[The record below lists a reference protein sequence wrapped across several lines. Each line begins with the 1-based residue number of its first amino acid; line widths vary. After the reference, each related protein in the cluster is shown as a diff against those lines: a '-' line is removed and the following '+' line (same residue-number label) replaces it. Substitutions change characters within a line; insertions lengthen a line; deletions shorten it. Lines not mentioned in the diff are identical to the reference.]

1 MLWQH
6 TIAKGAGLI
15 LISVHIN
22 ESNII
27 FTRLAF
33 MRFFNLAFDTRF
45 SLRFYVP
52 RLFHIIYSPSHAFTK
67 VGLLNAHALDT
78 HDII

>member
-6 TIAKGAGLI
+6 TTAKGVGLI
-15 LISVHIN
+15 LISVHID

-33 MRFFNLAFDTRF
+33 MRFYNLAFDTRF
-45 SLRFYVP
+45 PLRFYVP
-52 RLFHIIYSPSHAFTK
+52 RIFHVIYSPSRAFTK
-67 VGLLNAHALDT
+67 VGFQNAHATDT